1 MKIIENFV
9 DLTLIFSTRLL
20 VLHEKSDKVL
30 PMKIENKKWLK
41 KGYNTISQCLL
52 MTLDI
57 TAWNLFPLKN
67 TRSRI
72 IPSCLKHTTTT
83 NQQRFGPLRNR
94 RLATFQLT
102 PTWHFSNYWI
112 SCGCYYPE
120 RQNFRQFRKGLQVAR
135 TYTSDLA
142 FLDLGDNPWWVP
154 LSVPVI

>member
-1 MKIIENFV
+1 MKIIKIYV
-9 DLTLIFSTRLL
+9 DLLLIFSSRLL
-20 VLHEKSDKVL
+20 VLHEKSGKVL
-30 PMKIENKKWLK
+30 PMKLKNWKNGWKKLQ
-41 KGYNTISQCLL
+41 YQTISQCLL

-57 TAWNLFPLKN
+57 TAWNLYLFPLKN

-120 RQNFRQFRKGLQVAR
+120 RQNFRQFWKGL
-135 TYTSDLA
+135 
-142 FLDLGDNPWWVP
+142 
-154 LSVPVI
+154 